1 MKKGNGQLPVVPT
14 EFTEH
19 FEVNG
24 IQMEPGWYGVKIA
37 PNGLESMN
45 GMEVKHKDFAT
56 CMLACDIH
64 NEFAGMSKTEIAQLY
79 SQQRMSKI

>member
-24 IQMEPGWYGVKIA
+24 IQMEHGSGKSHI
-37 PNGLESMN
+37 LTE
-45 GMEVKHKDFAT
+45 E
-56 CMLACDIH
+56 
-64 NEFAGMSKTEIAQLY
+64 EFMKAMQ
-79 SQQRMSKI
+79 QQRYDKVK